1 MPNIQNKLP
10 SSLRTVP
17 LEKLEPFQGNIK
29 HIEPENLNRLIES
42 IKKLGFIMPVFLWEG
57 RILDGH
63 QRKLALEA
71 LEAPVPQEE
80 GRVVRVERPR
90 EVLGQ
95 QAGERRQVGGF
106 QDPLGDLPERG
117 AAARGGEGE
126 DPHGLSIDTPKN
138 PSL

>member
-1 MPNIQNKLP
+1 MTLP
-10 SSLRTVP
+10 AFLQQAPPTVAVD
-17 LEKLEPFQGNIK
+17 LA
-29 HIEPENLNRLIES
+29 PER
-42 IKKLGFIMPVFLWEG
+42 V
-57 RILDGH
+57 
-63 QRKLALEA
+63 A
-71 LEAPVPQEE
+71 
-80 GRVVRVERPR
+80 VVRVERPR

-95 QAGERRQVGGF
+95 QPRERRQVGGF